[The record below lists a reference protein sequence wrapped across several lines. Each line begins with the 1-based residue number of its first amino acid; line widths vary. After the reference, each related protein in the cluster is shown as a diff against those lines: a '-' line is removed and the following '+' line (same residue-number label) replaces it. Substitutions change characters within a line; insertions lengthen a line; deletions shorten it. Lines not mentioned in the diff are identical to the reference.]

1 MGTGQAGNEERKM
14 PSGKTDRYVTF
25 KGIDGDGNA
34 RRLVAMLRRYI
45 DDPAHANPFWEKFKE
60 KLALAAS
67 GAHNHGRHLDE
78 LFLVHSYINNIR
90 ELLEEL
96 DDREAIALLHQVEME
111 SC

>member
-1 MGTGQAGNEERKM
+1 MSEKG
-14 PSGKTDRYVTF
+14 TDRYVTF

-45 DDPAHANPFWEKFKE
+45 DDPALADPFWERFKE
-60 KLALAAS
+60 KLALCLP
-67 GAHNHGRHLDE
+67 GADNHGRRLDE

-90 ELLEEL
+90 ELLEEQEDL
-96 DDREAIALLHQVEME
+96 EGLALLERIELE

>member
-1 MGTGQAGNEERKM
+1 MTAKGKDM
-14 PSGKTDRYVTF
+14 SGRKTDRYVTF

-60 KLALAAS
+60 KLALAAP
-67 GAHNHGRHLDE
+67 GGVNHGRRLDE

-90 ELLEEL
+90 DLFEEH
-96 DDREAIALLHQVEME
+96 DDRNALALLHKVEVE

>member
-1 MGTGQAGNEERKM
+1 MGEGGMLMTNKSA
-14 PSGKTDRYVTF
+14 DRYVTF

-45 DDPAHANPFWEKFKE
+45 DDPAESNPFWEQFKQ
-60 KLALAAS
+60 KLALAGSAEV
-67 GAHNHGRHLDE
+67 NNGRVLDE

-90 ELLEEL
+90 ELFEEH
-96 DDREAIALLHQVEME
+96 DDREALALLGQVEVE